1 MIVSNPQ
8 QLVSELRS
16 AICVKAMAEENKSKI
31 KKFDGS
37 DFAYWKSQMEDY
49 LYQKD
54 LYRPLMGK
62 EKGQKEEESDGDWEV
77 LDRKALG

>member
-16 AICVKAMAEENKSKI
+16 AICVKAIAEESKSKI
-31 KKFDGS
+31 EKFDGS

-54 LYRPLMGK
+54 LYRPLLGK
-62 EKGQKEEESDGDWEV
+62 EKGKKRRSQMVIGRYWIGR
-77 LDRKALG
+77 L